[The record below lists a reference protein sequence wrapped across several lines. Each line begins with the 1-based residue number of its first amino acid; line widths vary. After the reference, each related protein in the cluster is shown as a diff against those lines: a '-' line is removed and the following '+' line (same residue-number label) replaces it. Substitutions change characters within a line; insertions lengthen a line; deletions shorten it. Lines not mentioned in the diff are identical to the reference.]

1 MSTIRCPVPEVCS
14 ARAQGAA
21 GSGAGGF
28 TLVEL
33 VVVVAVIGLWALT
46 LAPVLARTRPDVRAV
61 QCLNNLKQW
70 SFGQCMAASE
80 NADILPTDGM
90 GANKLYPGSP
100 TPTGTPDDL
109 YAWFNVVPACLR
121 EKGLMYY

>member
-1 MSTIRCPVPEVCS
+1 
-14 ARAQGAA
+14 
-21 GSGAGGF
+21 
-28 TLVEL
+28 
-33 VVVVAVIGLWALT
+33 
-46 LAPVLARTRPDVRAV
+46 
-61 QCLNNLKQW
+61 
-70 SFGQCMAASE
+70 MAASE